1 MISRQDRLIKNVA
14 TFEELS
20 EKILPYRDRER
31 VMDEWLRVRYKEV
44 LPMIMKRSGRPCN
57 QDADTLCHVYCQT
70 YYNPCNDS

>member
-44 LPMIMKRSGRPCN
+44 LPMIMKRSGI
-57 QDADTLCHVYCQT
+57 DIMKTL
-70 YYNPCNDS
+70 

>member
-44 LPMIMKRSGRPCN
+44 LPMIMKRSGRNIIC
-57 QDADTLCHVYCQT
+57 
-70 YYNPCNDS
+70 

>member
-44 LPMIMKRSGRPCN
+44 LPMIMKRSGIDSWVIACN
-57 QDADTLCHVYCQT
+57 E
-70 YYNPCNDS
+70 

>member
-31 VMDEWLRVRYKEV
+31 VMDEWLRRK
-44 LPMIMKRSGRPCN
+44 
-57 QDADTLCHVYCQT
+57 
-70 YYNPCNDS
+70 YYQ

>member
-44 LPMIMKRSGRPCN
+44 LPMIMKRSGIDSWVIACN
-57 QDADTLCHVYCQT
+57 E
-70 YYNPCNDS
+70 YN